1 MNDST
6 AAARVVVAALLDLGV
21 RHVVLCPGSRSAPLA
36 YALHDAE
43 RAGDLTLH
51 VRHDERT
58 AGFVALGIG
67 RVAGKGPA
75 AVVTTSGTAVANLH
89 PAVLEAQHGDVPLL
103 VLSAD
108 RPAQLRGTWANQ
120 TTELQAGLFGGA
132 VRFAADL
139 PVATDAELLRR
150 WAAAVRDAVRAAR
163 GGLAP
168 HLGRPGPAH
177 LDLAFADPLV
187 PDGAESRWETTSDEV
202 RTAVVAAMDVDGP
215 SAQAAPLLLD
225 DGPRTVVVAGDGAG
239 VRARALAEAGGW
251 PLLAEPGSHARSG
264 PNAVGP
270 YRLLLDAPH
279 LGGRVERV
287 VAFGRPTL
295 SRQVTR
301 LLARPDVELVLVETS
316 PGRPDPGRAA
326 TRVAVPPVPRSN
338 GGPASGWLAA
348 WRDAAT
354 AAARAVDRV
363 LDARAAAGELTGP
376 LVAREVAAALGPAG
390 RLVVASSNVVRDLDL
405 AAAPL
410 LAPPLSGPDAGY
422 DRVLANRGLSGIDG
436 TLSTAVGV
444 AAATARPT
452 RALVG
457 DLAFL
462 HDLGALAV
470 PASERDRLDLQVVV
484 LNDDGGGIFGLLE
497 HGEPA
502 RAASFERVFGTPHGA
517 DLAALCAG
525 FGVRHARATTLAA
538 LRAALRAPGSGLSVL
553 EVRADRS
560 ALRVLHAD
568 IRAAVGSEV
577 LSRTRPTPNFDR

>member
-89 PAVLEAQHGDVPLL
+89 PAVLEAHHGDVPLL

-215 SAQAAPLLLD
+215 SAQAAP
-225 DGPRTVVVAGDGAG
+225 
-239 VRARALAEAGGW
+239 
-251 PLLAEPGSHARSG
+251 
-264 PNAVGP
+264 
-270 YRLLLDAPH
+270 
-279 LGGRVERV
+279 
-287 VAFGRPTL
+287 
-295 SRQVTR
+295 
-301 LLARPDVELVLVETS
+301 
-316 PGRPDPGRAA
+316 
-326 TRVAVPPVPRSN
+326 
-338 GGPASGWLAA
+338 
-348 WRDAAT
+348 
-354 AAARAVDRV
+354 
-363 LDARAAAGELTGP
+363 
-376 LVAREVAAALGPAG
+376 
-390 RLVVASSNVVRDLDL
+390 
-405 AAAPL
+405 
-410 LAPPLSGPDAGY
+410 
-422 DRVLANRGLSGIDG
+422 
-436 TLSTAVGV
+436 
-444 AAATARPT
+444 
-452 RALVG
+452 
-457 DLAFL
+457 
-462 HDLGALAV
+462 
-470 PASERDRLDLQVVV
+470 
-484 LNDDGGGIFGLLE
+484 
-497 HGEPA
+497 
-502 RAASFERVFGTPHGA
+502 
-517 DLAALCAG
+517 
-525 FGVRHARATTLAA
+525 
-538 LRAALRAPGSGLSVL
+538 
-553 EVRADRS
+553 
-560 ALRVLHAD
+560 
-568 IRAAVGSEV
+568 
-577 LSRTRPTPNFDR
+577 